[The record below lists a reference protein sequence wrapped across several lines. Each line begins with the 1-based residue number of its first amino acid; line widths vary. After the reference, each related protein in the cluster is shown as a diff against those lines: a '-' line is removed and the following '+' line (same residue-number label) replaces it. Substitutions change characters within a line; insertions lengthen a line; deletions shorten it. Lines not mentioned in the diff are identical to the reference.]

1 MDYIAEHLNPKG
13 KAGIIVP
20 EGVIFQSGTA
30 YKDLRKMLVDKY
42 LYGVVSLPAGVFNP
56 YSGVKTSILLF
67 DLEIAK
73 ESSEILFINIEND
86 GYSLGAQRT
95 QVDGSQLED
104 AIRTIKEFKNSV
116 LTKNEFKNSAI
127 TSTVK
132 KSIIAQSGDY
142 NLNGDRYSNRVENE
156 SSYPIVLLGDYIK
169 INNGRVLKD
178 FDSIKNIA
186 CIKVSD
192 MNLPENQKYIVT
204 TSHWLEDT
212 KYDLLPVNS
221 IIFPKRGA
229 AIATNKKRFTKIPC
243 LIDNNCMGIS
253 VVEENKLNPR
263 YLFEFLQQFDLSS
276 ISNSAGIA
284 LINNPDIKGVKIP
297 LPPLAIQNKIVDEIE
312 KHQNTINDLY
322 KKIDDKQLQI
332 KNTIAQI
339 WTK

>member
-1 MDYIAEHLNPKG
+1 M
-13 KAGIIVP
+13 
-20 EGVIFQSGTA
+20 
-30 YKDLRKMLVDKY
+30 
-42 LYGVVSLPAGVFNP
+42 
-56 YSGVKTSILLF
+56 
-67 DLEIAK
+67 
-73 ESSEILFINIEND
+73 
-86 GYSLGAQRT
+86 
-95 QVDGSQLED
+95 
-104 AIRTIKEFKNSV
+104 
-116 LTKNEFKNSAI
+116 
-127 TSTVK
+127 
-132 KSIIAQSGDY
+132 
-142 NLNGDRYSNRVENE
+142 
-156 SSYPIVLLGDYIK
+156 
-169 INNGRVLKD
+169 LKD

-243 LIDNNCMGIS
+243 LIDNNCNGIS

-312 KHQNTINDLY
+312 KHQNTKFVIDIYTN
-322 KKIDDKQLQI
+322 KIFF
-332 KNTIAQI
+332 TVFF
-339 WTK
+339 